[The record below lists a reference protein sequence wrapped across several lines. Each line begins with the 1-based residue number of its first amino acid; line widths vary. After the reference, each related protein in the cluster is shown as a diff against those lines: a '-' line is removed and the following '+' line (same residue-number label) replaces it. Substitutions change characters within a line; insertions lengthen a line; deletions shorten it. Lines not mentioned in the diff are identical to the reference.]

1 MYKYKRFIFRL
12 SVARSCNGGGE
23 VLLSLGHSA
32 IGKWSKVCLG
42 CILIITISLLI
53 GGCWDQRELQ
63 ERLFVL
69 AVAIDKADEGGDT
82 KKEKDKRS
90 IENFVQPN
98 GNKLYHL
105 SYQILQ
111 LTPASGSGEGARKA
125 SISTYVISS
134 TGESMFE
141 MLRDMLGQV
150 SKGFWFEHIQAIVI
164 SEGAAKQGGLQ
175 PLIDMFHRDTE
186 MRWLIKLLITSGEAK
201 KLLEFKPPSGEPGG
215 MFLAR
220 SLRLYKKNPHVPGW
234 IPGLGETTQAIDNK
248 KTVQISR
255 VELVDDIVKIGGTA
269 LFKEGKFVEYIDE
282 YATKGT
288 AFFGATEKSAIITIE
303 CPDHPGKIL
312 AFELFRHETKLT
324 AHVNGE
330 DIYYTL
336 DIGMKGNLG
345 ESQCGNQYNAMDEET
360 IHKVELLVAEEVKHN
375 ILYAFHIYQ
384 GLQADP
390 GDFAA
395 KLKAHEPLAWERV
408 KEHWDEA
415 TFPNVSLLPSVN
427 VTIESIG
434 SHK

>member
-1 MYKYKRFIFRL
+1 MLFLRNFG
-12 SVARSCNGGGE
+12 V
-23 VLLSLGHSA
+23 
-32 IGKWSKVCLG
+32 GKWSKICLG
-42 CILIITISLLI
+42 SILFITISLLI

-82 KKEKDKRS
+82 KEEKEKKS
-90 IENFVQPN
+90 IENFVQPH
-98 GNKLYHL
+98 GNKLYRL

-150 SKGFWFEHIQAIVI
+150 SKGFWFEHLQAIVI
-164 SEGAAKQGGLQ
+164 SEAAARQGGLQ
-175 PLIDMFHRDTE
+175 PLIDLFRRDTE

-201 KLLEFKPPSGEPGG
+201 KLLEYKPPDGEPGG
-215 MFLAR
+215 IFLSD
-220 SLRLYKKNPHVPGW
+220 SLHLYKKNPHVPGW
-234 IPGLGETTQAIDNK
+234 IPGLGETSQAIDNK

-255 VELVDDIVKIGGTA
+255 VELVEDIVKIGGTA
-269 LFKEGKFVEYIDE
+269 LFKEGKFVGYIDE

-288 AFFGATEKSAIITIE
+288 AFFSAAEKSAIITIE

-324 AHVNGE
+324 VHVNGE

-345 ESQCGNQYNAMDEET
+345 ESQCGNQYDTMDEEA

-375 ILYAFHIYQ
+375 ILYAFHMYQ
-384 GLQADP
+384 ELQVDP
-390 GDFAA
+390 GDFGT
-395 KLKAHEPLAWERV
+395 KLRAYQPLAWERV

-415 TFPNVSLLPSVN
+415 AFPNVSLFPSVN
-427 VTIESIG
+427 VTIENIG